1 MHEGKGVRPLK
12 EGMYEISD
20 SSPQGVH
27 LIGSTC
33 RDCGCSFFP
42 ARQICLNCGKTALE
56 RVPLSTRGK
65 LDTFTIVWQVPPGA
79 LVKAPYAI
87 GRILLPEGVYVGSL
101 LGGCDMDDLKI
112 GMDMEIG
119 LEELSED
126 EEGIGLAAFIYKPVA
141 QQR

>member
-12 EGMYEISD
+12 EGLFEVSD
-20 SSPQGVH
+20 SSPQNVH
-27 LIGSTC
+27 LVGSKC
-33 RDCGCSFFP
+33 RDCGCVFFP
-42 ARQICLNCGKTALE
+42 KREICFNCGKRSLE
-56 RVPLSTRGK
+56 KVPLSTRGK

-101 LGGCDMDDLKI
+101 LGGCDMDDLKT

-119 LEELSED
+119 LEDLSED
-126 EEGIGLAAFIYKPVA
+126 EEGIGLAAFIFKPVA
-141 QQR
+141 